1 MILSLTRTTRV
12 GYLRDLRRLTVALSR
27 ARLGL
32 YVLGRRAIFENCY
45 ELREAFRLLFLG
57 EDKLQL
63 VTGEMY
69 PTIRL
74 LGDEAKSTE
83 MVGVEHLGRYVF
95 EMTQAK
101 VAALRRGGA
110 ALAPEENNL
119 MTRVEEDGEEGDV
132 ILDEDEDVE
141 EDEEEEEENEE
152 EARVAEDAAEG
163 GEDLEMGDMPE

>member
-1 MILSLTRTTRV
+1 
-12 GYLRDLRRLTVALSR
+12 
-27 ARLGL
+27 
-32 YVLGRRAIFENCY
+32 
-45 ELREAFRLLFLG
+45 
-57 EDKLQL
+57 
-63 VTGEMY
+63 MY

-74 LGDEAKSTE
+74 LGDEAKATE

-101 VAALRRGGA
+101 VAALRRGEA

-119 MTRVEEDGEEGDV
+119 MTRVEEDEEEGDV

-141 EDEEEEEENEE
+141 EDEEEEEEDED

>member
-74 LGDEAKSTE
+74 LGDEAKATE

-101 VAALRRGGA
+101 VAALRRGEA

>member
-63 VTGEMY
+63 VTGEIY
-69 PTIRL
+69 PAIRL
-74 LGDEAKSTE
+74 LGDEAKATE

-101 VAALRRGGA
+101 VAALRRGEA

-141 EDEEEEEENEE
+141 EDEEEEGEDEE

>member
-74 LGDEAKSTE
+74 LGDEAKATE

-101 VAALRRGGA
+101 VAALRRGEA

-141 EDEEEEEENEE
+141 EDEEEEEEDED

>member
-32 YVLGRRAIFENCY
+32 YVLGRRTIFENCY

-74 LGDEAKSTE
+74 LGDEAKATE
-83 MVGVEHLGRYVF
+83 MVSVEHLGRYVF

-101 VAALRRGGA
+101 VAALRRGETV
-110 ALAPEENNL
+110 LAPEEKNL
-119 MTRVEEDGEEGDV
+119 VNRVEEDGEDV
-132 ILDEDEDVE
+132 DLVLKEDEDVE
-141 EDEEEEEENEE
+141 EDEEEEE
-152 EARVAEDAAEG
+152 ARVDMAEDAAEG
-163 GEDLEMGDMPE
+163 GEDLEMSDIPE

>member
-45 ELREAFRLLFLG
+45 ELREAFRLLSLG

-74 LGDEAKSTE
+74 LGDEAKATE

-101 VAALRRGGA
+101 VAALRRGEA
-110 ALAPEENNL
+110 ALAPAENQ
-119 MTRVEEDGEEGDV
+119 MTMVEEDGEEGDV
-132 ILDEDEDVE
+132 RLDVDEDAEEDQEE
-141 EDEEEEEENEE
+141 EDEEEE
-152 EARVAEDAAEG
+152 EARVAEDGPEG